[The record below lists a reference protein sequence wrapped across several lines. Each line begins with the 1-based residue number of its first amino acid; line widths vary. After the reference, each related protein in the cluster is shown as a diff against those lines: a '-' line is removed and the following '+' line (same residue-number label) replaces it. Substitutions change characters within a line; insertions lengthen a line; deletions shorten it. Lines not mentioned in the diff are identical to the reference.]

1 MLLKDIISKGTETVS
16 MLYPQG
22 EAKEMVF
29 AYIEDVFGYKRHAHV
44 LHPDLELSDSQA
56 AKAMADFARMASGE
70 PLQYVTGKAFF
81 YGREY
86 KVDHNVLIPRQE
98 TEILCQEVLK
108 SVHGSQPHCRILDLC
123 TGSGC
128 IAWTLSLEMPG
139 SKVQAVDISSGALS
153 VASSQDFEEE
163 VTRTG
168 ALKPDFIMADVLK
181 GPQEG
186 IFKNAQFD
194 VIVSN
199 PPYVMDSEKVL
210 MRANVLEHEPHLAL
224 FVPDTDPLK
233 FYKAVAVWAS
243 ALLSPEGFAV
253 VEINEALGKETA
265 DVFVEAGFTDV
276 QIIKDLH
283 EKDRFVR
290 FSRG

>member
-44 LHPDLELSDSQA
+44 LHPDLELSGSQT

-81 YGREY
+81 YGREF
-86 KVDHNVLIPRQE
+86 KVDQNVLIPRQE
-98 TEILCQEVLK
+98 TEILCQEVLR

-139 SKVQAVDISSGALS
+139 SVVQAVDISPGALS

-163 VTRTG
+163 VTRAG

-181 GPQEG
+181 GPHEG

-194 VIVSN
+194 IIVSN

-233 FYKAVAVWAS
+233 FYKAVAVWVS

-253 VEINEALGKETA
+253 VEINEALGKVTA

>member
-44 LHPDLELSDSQA
+44 LHPDLELSGSQTA
-56 AKAMADFARMASGE
+56 QAMADFARMASGE

-81 YGREY
+81 YGREF
-86 KVDHNVLIPRQE
+86 KVDQNVLIPRQE

-108 SVHGSQPHCRILDLC
+108 SVNASPSHCRILDLC

>member
-44 LHPDLELSDSQA
+44 LHPDLELSDSQT
-56 AKAMADFARMASGE
+56 AKAMANFARMASGE

-81 YGREY
+81 YGREF
-86 KVDHNVLIPRQE
+86 KVDQNVLIPRQE
-98 TEILCQEVLK
+98 TEIICQEVLK
-108 SVHGSQPHCRILDLC
+108 SVNASPSHCRILDLC

-139 SKVQAVDISSGALS
+139 SKVQAVDISPGALS

-181 GPQEG
+181 G
-186 IFKNAQFD
+186 I
-194 VIVSN
+194 
-199 PPYVMDSEKVL
+199 M
-210 MRANVLEHEPHLAL
+210 
-224 FVPDTDPLK
+224 
-233 FYKAVAVWAS
+233 
-243 ALLSPEGFAV
+243 
-253 VEINEALGKETA
+253 
-265 DVFVEAGFTDV
+265 
-276 QIIKDLH
+276 
-283 EKDRFVR
+283 
-290 FSRG
+290 